1 MFFLHPKSEVE
12 KESNELTNR
21 FFKYL
26 GFGAL
31 AIALM
36 RLSPKLLRR
45 D

>member
-12 KESNELTNR
+12 KESNEFTNR

-26 GFGAL
+26 GFGVF
-31 AIALM
+31 AIAMM